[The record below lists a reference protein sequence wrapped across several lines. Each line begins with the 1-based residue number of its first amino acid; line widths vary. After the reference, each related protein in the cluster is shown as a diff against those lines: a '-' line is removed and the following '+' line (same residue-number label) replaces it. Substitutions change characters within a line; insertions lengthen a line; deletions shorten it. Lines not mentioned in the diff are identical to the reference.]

1 MINKELINISI
12 KVLNNINKDNIEIK
26 HTDIKNG
33 ENIDKLDYNEG
44 IKFVFDLVLQLDKLF
59 DKGYVLKN
67 NKLDKKD
74 IVKIKNSYLLVDYN
88 NFTNKN
94 NESRNQIYYIVSE
107 MCIELMKLD
116 SLDDIETT
124 KLYYM
129 LKRMMILD
137 NENEFFFV

>member
-12 KVLNNINKDNIEIK
+12 KTLNKNNKCNIE
-26 HTDIKNG
+26 HTDVKNG
-33 ENIDKLDYNEG
+33 VKIYKLDYNEG
-44 IKFVFDLVLQLDKLF
+44 IKFVFDLVLQLEKLF

-74 IVKIKNSYLLVDYN
+74 IVKIKNNYLLVNYD
-88 NFTNKN
+88 NFTKKN
-94 NESRNQIYYIVSE
+94 NQSKKQIYYIVSE
-107 MCIELMKLD
+107 ICIELMKLN
-116 SLDDIETT
+116 SLDDIQST

-137 NENEFFFV
+137 NENEYFFV

>member
-12 KVLNNINKDNIEIK
+12 KILNKNNKYNIE
-26 HTDIKNG
+26 HTDVKNG
-33 ENIDKLDYNEG
+33 VKIDKLDYNEG
-44 IKFVFDLVLQLDKLF
+44 IKFVFDLVLQLEKLF

-74 IVKIKNSYLLVDYN
+74 IVKIKNNYLLVNYD
-88 NFTNKN
+88 NFTKKN
-94 NESRNQIYYIVSE
+94 NQSKKQIYYIVSE
-107 MCIELMKLD
+107 ICIELMKLN
-116 SLDDIETT
+116 SLDDIQST

-137 NENEFFFV
+137 NENEYFFV